1 MDYSS
6 ALLVSSLEYKTLLK
20 ERLKSAIS
28 NDDDNDRIKK
38 QDIIKEDDDEI
49 PQFVHSWRRHLDN
62 GNKTNNR
69 TINESSISNHNDH
82 NDLLSKLDNMSFN
95 DKRNKINN
103 DHDVNNNINNN
114 NNWYKEFRDKEYDAS
129 SWNLLIETDDNI
141 KPKSPLRSPNT
152 KSPIKLFQNVSY
164 SPKRVSIQDKA
175 VKKFDNVLMKRYFQS
190 LKLKASEKRV
200 LRTRAIE
207 KFMKMKQKTYFR
219 DWYCIHRASILSQKV
234 KQRKLWKCLCIW
246 NQVRT
251 TLSFFLF
258 ISI

>member
-28 NDDDNDRIKK
+28 NNDDDDIRIKK
-38 QDIIKEDDDEI
+38 QSIKEDDYVK

-82 NDLLSKLDNMSFN
+82 NVLLSKLDNMSFN

-103 DHDVNNNINNN
+103 DHDVNNNNI
-114 NNWYKEFRDKEYDAS
+114 NWYKEFRDKEYDAS

-164 SPKRVSIQDKA
+164 SPKRDLLQDKA

-207 KFMKMKQKTYFR
+207 KFMKMKKKTYFR
-219 DWYCIHRASILSQKV
+219 DWCCIHRASILSQKV
-234 KQRKLWKCLCIW
+234 KQRKLWKCFCIW

-251 TLSFFLF
+251 ILSCLLF

>member
-1 MDYSS
+1 MDASS

-28 NDDDNDRIKK
+28 NDDDIRIKK
-38 QDIIKEDDDEI
+38 QSIKEHDDDDDEI

-69 TINESSISNHNDH
+69 TINESSISNNSNH

-103 DHDVNNNINNN
+103 DHDVNNNNNI
-114 NNWYKEFRDKEYDAS
+114 NWYKEFRDKEYDAS

-164 SPKRVSIQDKA
+164 SPKRDLLQDKA
-175 VKKFDNVLMKRYFQS
+175 IKKFDNVLMKRYFQL
-190 LKLKASEKRV
+190 LKSKAHEKRV

-207 KFMKMKQKTYFR
+207 KFMKMKKKSYFR
-219 DWYCIHRASILSQKV
+219 DWCCIHRASILSQKV

-246 NQVRT
+246 NQVSSI
-251 TLSFFLF
+251 LSYFLF